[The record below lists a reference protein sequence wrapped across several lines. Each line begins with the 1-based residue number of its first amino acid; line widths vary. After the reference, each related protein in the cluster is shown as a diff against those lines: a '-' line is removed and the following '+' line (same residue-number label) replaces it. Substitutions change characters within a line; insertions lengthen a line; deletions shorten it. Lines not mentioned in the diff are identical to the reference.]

1 MSKKLVGFFNTEE
14 SARHSIEHLRR
25 SDFDTNK
32 ISLVSKR
39 GEKNETSE
47 GGLGSIGNYSDQ
59 NLADGA
65 LTGSTLGG
73 LAGLALGASALLVS
87 PVGPFLAAGPLSG
100 LLAGAIGGGLTG
112 GLIDYGI
119 PEEKSREYESK
130 VKSGQ
135 QMVIMEVDE
144 EQIDKASEILKN
156 SGAQGVETH

>member
-1 MSKKLVGFFNTEE
+1 MSKKLIGFFDTEE
-14 SARHSIEHLRR
+14 SAHHAIEHLRR
-25 SDFDTNK
+25 SNFDTNK

-39 GEKNETSE
+39 GEENETSE

-65 LTGSTLGG
+65 LTGGALGG

-87 PVGPFLAAGPLSG
+87 HIGAFLAAGPLSG
-100 LLAGAIGGGLTG
+100 LLAGAVSGGLAG

-119 PEEKSREYESK
+119 PEERSKEYESR
-130 VKSGQ
+130 VESGQ

-144 EQIDKASEILKN
+144 EQIDRASEILKN